1 MLNALKER
9 PMTTTNISDPW
20 RERRAAIAEFEVT
33 DDEHPVMDRL
43 DATSP
48 RMKRSARRGPSLSLP
63 AVQMRLLEAS
73 IQTGHREDERT
84 AASIAEQ
91 LEKLAP
97 AA

>member
-1 MLNALKER
+1 
-9 PMTTTNISDPW
+9 MTTTNISGLW
-20 RERRAAIAEFEVT
+20 GERRAAIAEFEVN
-33 DDEHPVMDRL
+33 DDEDPVEGTAWMRYIAADEAIR
-43 DATSP
+43 A
-48 RMKRSARRGPSLSLP
+48 ARPITIAGL

-73 IQTGHREDERT
+73 IQTGHREDDAEL

>member
-1 MLNALKER
+1 
-9 PMTTTNISDPW
+9 MTTTNISDLW
-20 RERRAAIAEFEVT
+20 RERQAAIAQCEVT
-33 DDEHPVMDRL
+33 DDEDPVEGTAWTRYIAADEAIR
-43 DATSP
+43 A
-48 RMKRSARRGPSLSLP
+48 ARPITIAGL

-73 IQTGHREDERT
+73 IQTGHREDDAEL